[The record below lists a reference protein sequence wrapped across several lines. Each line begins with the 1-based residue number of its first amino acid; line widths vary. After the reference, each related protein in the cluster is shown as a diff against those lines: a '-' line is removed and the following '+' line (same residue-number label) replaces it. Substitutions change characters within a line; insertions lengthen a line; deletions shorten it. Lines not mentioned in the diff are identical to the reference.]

1 MAVNIRKPGHSRKSA
16 CYEQRLCPT
25 FRLTN
30 IPRHGGGRRFGSWQ
44 CHLGPELGTTCSSR
58 PGAVLSRPSTPRTFS
73 LSPRLQGNPRHPTG
87 PTGAEQCNTERTL
100 SHRVRSG
107 SVGSARA
114 WASLGG
120 KRPRRGSC
128 PRSGD
133 SGEQQAAVCGGDH
146 GGGARQGGGGGEAGP
161 PGGATRGSHPT
172 ARARAAAVEPWVRGE
187 PVLRPKVLTAPRSR
201 SPDKERLR
209 RERTVHT
216 EEPTNHAAGQN
227 RQAGTQRS
235 SQPEQGALAAQ
246 VLDLH

>member
-1 MAVNIRKPGHSRKSA
+1 MAVNIRKPGHSQKSA

-25 FRLTN
+25 FQLTN

-73 LSPRLQGNPRHPTG
+73 LSPRLQGNPRHPAG

-114 WASLGG
+114 RASLGG

-161 PGGATRGSHPT
+161 PGGATPQRGPGPQPWSPGSAGSLSSGQRCSRLPGAVLQTRKGCAGREPSTRKSPQTTPQVRT
-172 ARARAAAVEPWVRGE
+172 ARLGHSAVPSQSRAHWP
-187 PVLRPKVLTAPRSR
+187 LKF
-201 SPDKERLR
+201 
-209 RERTVHT
+209 
-216 EEPTNHAAGQN
+216 
-227 RQAGTQRS
+227 
-235 SQPEQGALAAQ
+235 
-246 VLDLH
+246 